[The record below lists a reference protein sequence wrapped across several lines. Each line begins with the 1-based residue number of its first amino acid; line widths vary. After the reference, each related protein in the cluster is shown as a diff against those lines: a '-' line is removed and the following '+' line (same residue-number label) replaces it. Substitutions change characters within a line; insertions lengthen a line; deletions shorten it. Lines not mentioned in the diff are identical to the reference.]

1 MNNIKLILFFLSKKS
16 FECLKIIS
24 FFYVLVIICIIYIIS
39 YSSFFVIIDSM
50 YSVIFWE
57 KKVKKLDYL
66 LFVIFFV
73 WMIKN
78 WLNVK
83 FYINL
88 MI

>member
-24 FFYVLVIICIIYIIS
+24 FFYVLVIIRIIYIIS
-39 YSSFFVIIDSM
+39 YSCFFVIIDSM

-57 KKVKKLDYL
+57 KKIKKFDYL

>member
-24 FFYVLVIICIIYIIS
+24 FFYVLVIIRIIYIIS

-57 KKVKKLDYL
+57 KKIKKFDYL

>member
-57 KKVKKLDYL
+57 KKIKNLIIYCL
-66 LFVIFFV
+66 LFFLYE
-73 WMIKN
+73 W
-78 WLNVK
+78 
-83 FYINL
+83 
-88 MI
+88 

>member
-24 FFYVLVIICIIYIIS
+24 FFYVLVIIRIIYIIS

>member
-24 FFYVLVIICIIYIIS
+24 FFYVIVIIRLIYIIS

-57 KKVKKLDYL
+57 NFLKKFDYL